1 MDLEMHP
8 RRKPMRS
15 VSSMDMSD
23 SFIEALVTI
32 PKQRFWDS
40 APGFWMIWHSLT
52 KCHDNWDSLTQT
64 NTQNINLS
72 VEFVSTCLCFNSNN
86 VLEQPRTLNHLN
98 TSVKSCEHLDDWGW
112 EFGTRTCN
120 SIIVLGQRPNPSHPS
135 HLRQSGNS
143 FSDPNTII
151 CRARST
157 LVAESSNKPKEYP
170 QIALG
175 PGRAR
180 CNHSANSLWTPP
192 FQKRLQYYGS

>member
-72 VEFVSTCLCFNSNN
+72 VECVSTCLCFNSNN
-86 VLEQPRTLNHLN
+86 VLEQPRTLNHLKDDPQWFSWWN
-98 TSVKSCEHLDDWGW
+98 QQFSLLLSGVDAHLCVFHLNLGKLYVCVYIYIHTLIDTYEIYENFLHQTCSSGDNLQYVNNHLWWGPCELAKK
-112 EFGTRTCN
+112 
-120 SIIVLGQRPNPSHPS
+120 NP
-135 HLRQSGNS
+135 HLR
-143 FSDPNTII
+143 
-151 CRARST
+151 C
-157 LVAESSNKPKEYP
+157 LPK
-170 QIALG
+170 
-175 PGRAR
+175 
-180 CNHSANSLWTPP
+180 HTP
-192 FQKRLQYYGS
+192 